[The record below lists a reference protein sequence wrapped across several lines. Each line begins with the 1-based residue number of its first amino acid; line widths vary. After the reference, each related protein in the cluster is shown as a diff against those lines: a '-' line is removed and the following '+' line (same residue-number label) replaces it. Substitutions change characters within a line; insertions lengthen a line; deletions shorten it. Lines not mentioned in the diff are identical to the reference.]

1 MFFLS
6 RSVAQSLLAGNSVA
20 PEAFD
25 EVTISFSDVV
35 GFTAL
40 SAVSTPLQIVAFL
53 NELYSIFDA
62 LIIR

>member
-1 MFFLS
+1 M
-6 RSVAQSLLAGNSVA
+6 LAGNSVA

-62 LIIR
+62 LIKTFSVYKVSGSY